1 MAVMTDP
8 AKTNSPSLGQQSQ
21 PAVSDSSAPTHHVFL
36 PFAPARGGQ
45 PLPNWAPSV
54 SPLSG
59 TGDESLPGSVEY
71 IEGYKLFVGCLP
83 YEAQEDDLRPLFEK
97 FGDIIELSI
106 QRDKSGFSKGCA
118 WLRYTTREA
127 CDDCIR
133 NLHNQYYLG
142 SVRSAI
148 QVKYA
153 AAEPSYSDGRVLLS
167 GIPLHLSD
175 SDVLAALSHYGEIV
189 EYLPSRSPGAPTS
202 DATLKMAR
210 PERASALVA
219 SIKQGSMVIAGYPCF
234 SLHASFATKTVVTK
248 PVTVS
253 TRTPTYYSGTSPSNS
268 VESFPLTQPLFPS
281 VAASRFTQVRPPS
294 IVTPS
299 PEIPVDAMTPCKLFV
314 GCLPYSKSAA
324 DLQELFEQFGPLLEA
339 ALLVNPDGKSKGAA
353 FVTFAKRPDALQAQ
367 LALDGYIFPNST
379 RAINVSLATNQTWR
393 GPPSPRDLP
402 EPGNDKFSNV
412 SGELRKPPGFGS
424 PASSPLNRR
433 A

>member
-1 MAVMTDP
+1 MPDP
-8 AKTNSPSLGQQSQ
+8 VQSTLPSLVGLSNAAASGQ
-21 PAVSDSSAPTHHVFL
+21 SAASTSHVFL
-36 PFAPARGGQ
+36 PFAPARAGQ
-45 PLPNWAPSV
+45 PLPSWAPSV

-59 TGDESLPGSVEY
+59 TGDESAPGSVEY
-71 IEGYKLFVGCLP
+71 LEGYKLFVGCLP

-142 SVRSAI
+142 SVRSAV

-153 AAEPSYSDGRVLLS
+153 AAEPVHAEARVVLS

-175 SDVLAALSHYGEIV
+175 ADVLAALSQYGEIV
-189 EYLPSRSPGAPTS
+189 EYLPSRAPGAPTS
-202 DATLKMAR
+202 SATLKMAR
-210 PERASALVA
+210 PERAAALIA
-219 SIKQGSMVIAGYPCF
+219 SIKQGSLVISGYPCF
-234 SLHASFATKTVVTK
+234 SLQATFPTK
-248 PVTVS
+248 PALKPVAVS
-253 TRTPTYYSGTSPSNS
+253 TRTPTYYSGTSPSHS

-281 VAASRFTQVRPPS
+281 VAARLSRPPS
-294 IVTPS
+294 IVT

-324 DLQELFEQFGPLLEA
+324 DLQELFEQFGPILEA

-367 LALDGYIFPNST
+367 LSLDGYVFPNST

-393 GPPSPRDLP
+393 APAPSSPSGLRDLLGQ
-402 EPGNDKFSNV
+402 EPGNEKFSNV
-412 SGELRKPPGFGS
+412 SGELKKPPGFGS
-424 PASSPLNRR
+424 PASSPFDRR
-433 A
+433 T